1 MISAPSLLVMRGYTK
16 LLSWIDKN
24 ILELAF
30 LASASATMASLVLSN
45 ILRYVP
51 CELCWFQRILMFPL
65 PFIFAVALLRRDKL
79 VYLYALPLIIPGGII
94 ALYQSLLQ
102 WDVLTETSATC
113 SLTNISCGEPIIN
126 WLGFLTIPFGS
137 LLSFALLGWLMMRL
151 RHTDGDKVRFTTSNK
166 NLFLKLLTAIVSLT
180 LLVIVV
186 ITSLQK

>member
-1 MISAPSLLVMRGYTK
+1 MQSYTK
-16 LLSWIDKN
+16 LIAFVDKN

-30 LASASATMASLVLSN
+30 FVSSGATMASLILSN

-65 PFIFAVALLRRDKL
+65 PFIFAVALLRRDKM
-79 VYLYALPLIIPGGII
+79 VYLYALPLIILGSVI
-94 ALYQSLLQ
+94 AFYQSLLQ
-102 WDVLTETSATC
+102 WDVLSETSATC

-151 RHTDGDKVRFTTSNK
+151 RRSTKDKVRFVVADK
-166 NLFLKLLTAIVSLT
+166 NHFLRLVTAVVSLT
-180 LLVIVV
+180 LLAIIV

>member
-1 MISAPSLLVMRGYTK
+1 MRSYTK
-16 LLSWIDKN
+16 LLSYIDKN
-24 ILELAF
+24 LLEWAF
-30 LASASATMASLVLSN
+30 FISSSATMASLILSN

-79 VYLYALPLIIPGGII
+79 VYLYALPLIILGSII

-102 WDVLTETSATC
+102 WNVLSETSATC

-137 LLSFALLGWLMMRL
+137 LLSFVLLGWLMMRL
-151 RHTDGDKVRFTTSNK
+151 RRSAGDRVKFTNALK
-166 NLFLKLLTAIVSLT
+166 NRLLKLLTVIVSVT
-180 LLVIVV
+180 LLVILV
-186 ITSLQK
+186 ITSL